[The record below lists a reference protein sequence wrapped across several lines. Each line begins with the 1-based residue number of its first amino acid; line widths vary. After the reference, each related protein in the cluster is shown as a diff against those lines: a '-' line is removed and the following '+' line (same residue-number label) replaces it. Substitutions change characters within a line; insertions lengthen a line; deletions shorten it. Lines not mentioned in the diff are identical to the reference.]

1 MEFKDSDWYSDV
13 LCGYY
18 MEGFDLLGKWMAK
31 HHPDLDL
38 SSLVMDE
45 VEKELLV
52 DRPSEVI
59 AKNVTKEVT
68 DVIEVMEKAAI
79 TTPANLVP
87 DE

>member
-1 MEFKDSDWYSDV
+1 MEFKDSDWYFDE

-18 MEGFDLLGKWMAK
+18 MEGFDLLRKWMAK
-31 HHPDLDL
+31 HHLDLDL

-68 DVIEVMEKAAI
+68 DVIEVME
-79 TTPANLVP
+79 
-87 DE
+87 